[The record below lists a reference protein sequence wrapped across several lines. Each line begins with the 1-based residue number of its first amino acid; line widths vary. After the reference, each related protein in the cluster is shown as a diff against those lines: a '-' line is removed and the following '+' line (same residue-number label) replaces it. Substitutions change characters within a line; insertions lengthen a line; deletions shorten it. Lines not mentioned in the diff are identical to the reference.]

1 MQTGYLTHRD
11 CLKHEMGAEHPERPG
26 RLGAIDDALIASGLL
41 DLLRYYDAPKATLD
55 QLKRVHTNEYV
66 DATIAMS
73 PRAGHVR
80 VDPDTLMNPYT
91 VDAALRAAGAVV
103 LATDRVIQG
112 AVQNAFCAIRPPG
125 HHAQAGEAMGFCFF
139 NNIAVGVAHA
149 LHDHGI
155 ERVAVLDFD
164 AHHGNGTEAI
174 FEDEPRVMICSAY
187 QHPLY
192 PYTGRES
199 VDGHL
204 INVPLAPGAGSAA
217 FRVALEERWR
227 PQLEVFEPGMLF
239 VSAGFDGHREDEATQ
254 LNLSEADYAWVT
266 GLAMAIADRYA
277 QGRIVSALEGGYALH
292 ALGRSVAAHIKTLMR
307 V

>member
-26 RLGAIDDALIASGLL
+26 RLRAIDDALIASGLL
-41 DLLRYYDAPKATLD
+41 DLLCYYDAPKATLD
-55 QLKRVHTNEYV
+55 QLKRVHTDEYV

-80 VDPDTLMNPYT
+80 VDPDTLMSPYT
-91 VDAALRAAGAVV
+91 VDAALRAGGAVV
-103 LATDRVIQG
+103 LATDQVIQG
-112 AVQNAFCAIRPPG
+112 AVRNAFCAVRPPG
-125 HHAQAGEAMGFCFF
+125 HHAQAGDAMGFCFF

-149 LHDHGI
+149 LHDYGI

-174 FEDEPRVMICSAY
+174 FENEPRVMICSAY
-187 QHPLY
+187 QHPLF
-192 PYTGRES
+192 PYTGRET
-199 VDGHL
+199 VEGHL
-204 INVPLAPGAGSAA
+204 INVPLAPGSGSTA
-217 FRVALEERWR
+217 FRAALEHRWR
-227 PQLEVFEPGMLF
+227 PQLEAFEPDMLF
-239 VSAGFDGHREDEATQ
+239 ISAGFDGHHEDEMTQ

-266 GLAMAIADRYA
+266 RLAMDIADRYA

-292 ALGRSVAAHIKTLMR
+292 ALGRSVVAHIKTLMR